1 MKAKLPKGLLIT
13 PALDA
18 GEAVVSAEQS
28 FQVSG
33 YRNEWIQQLVL
44 RGMSAR
50 HIHHFMDLYKRTI
63 SISAIR
69 TAGIH
74 KEDWQARYH
83 ELFTKLAGSSLN
95 GFVNRYSIW
104 SPDFGYG
111 ETRILHRETTAP
123 ELVEPSVAF
132 AKLSGAPLNILYE
145 ALPKDHEEVGRVR
158 SYRVNVH
165 SFRRGGFIGKH
176 ARGYRRFHFDKVR
189 AFSVEGKEPLTVG
202 PETLVTVKVSRG
214 AFYKAD
220 FTLSCETLR

>member
-1 MKAKLPKGLLIT
+1 MKTKPPKGLMVT
-13 PALDA
+13 PALHA
-18 GEAVVSAEQS
+18 GEALALPEQR

-33 YRNEWIQQLVL
+33 YRNEWTQQLVL
-44 RGMSAR
+44 RGMNAR
-50 HIHHFMDLYKRTI
+50 HIHHFMDLYKRTV

-74 KEDWQARYH
+74 KEDWRARYH

-95 GFVNRYSIW
+95 GFVNNYSIW

-111 ETRILHRETTAP
+111 EARILHRESTEF
-123 ELVEPSVAF
+123 ELVEPSVAY
-132 AKLSGAPLNILYE
+132 AKLSGVPLNILYE
-145 ALPKDHEEVGRVR
+145 TMPEDNEELGRVR

-202 PETLVTVKVSRG
+202 PETLVTLKISKG

-220 FTLSCETLR
+220 FTLSCEPLR

>member
-1 MKAKLPKGLLIT
+1 MKTKPPKGLLVT

-18 GEAVVSAEQS
+18 GEAVVSAEQR

-33 YRNEWIQQLVL
+33 YRNEWTQHLVL

-95 GFVNRYSIW
+95 GFVNKYSIW

-111 ETRILHRETTAP
+111 ETRILHRETVAP

-132 AKLSGAPLNILYE
+132 AKFSGAPLNILYE
-145 ALPKDHEEVGRVR
+145 TMPKDHEEVGRVR

-176 ARGYRRFHFDKVR
+176 ARGYRRFHFDKVK
-189 AFSVEGKEPLTVG
+189 AFSVEGREPLTVG
-202 PETLVTVKVSRG
+202 PETLVTVKVSKG

-220 FTLSCETLR
+220 FTLSCEPLR